1 MFANL
6 KIYNQELINQAEQKS
21 FVKEDSYLI
30 MKRAALACAKY
41 IDTKYDSKNIL
52 VLCGPGNNGGD
63 GILIA
68 KYLIEKDYNVR
79 IYSPM
84 DCGKSEDSS
93 KALSELNNKNIFCNA
108 LNLGD
113 VDLVIDALFG
123 FNLNKPLS
131 KNIISAIEKINDHKA
146 IKLSIDV
153 ASGLYCDNGHI
164 DVEAFRAD
172 TTLTFH
178 RIKPCHVLHPGKE
191 YSGSVKIIDIGLENL
206 DKNCNFEIISPPE
219 IKSPHVN
226 VHKYK
231 NGELY
236 IVASEDMV
244 GASKLATLS
253 ASQVAL
259 KSGIGIVKL
268 LVKEGCEDFYRKHIL
283 EEMLIIYK
291 DVEELNQILFN
302 AKNCNVVFGC
312 GIKISDDNHEVLEMI
327 LKIKCNLVLDASAFS
342 VIEQDRDKFINL
354 LRVHDGEIILTPHQ
368 GEFKRVFKTSKN
380 KINDVMLAAKETNN
394 IVLYKG
400 NDTVISS
407 NNKVFVNYSTS
418 SYLATAGSGDVLSGL
433 IGSLLAQGYEGIIA
447 STIGCYLHSM
457 CALEINK
464 PLSANDLIQKIPD
477 VIKKYS
483 S

>member
-6 KIYNQELINQAEQKS
+6 KIYNQELITQAEQKS
-21 FVKEDSYLI
+21 FVEEDSYLI

-41 IDTKYDSKNIL
+41 IDTNYELKNIL
-52 VLCGPGNNGGD
+52 ILCGPGNNGGD

-68 KYLIEKDYNVR
+68 KDLMEKNYNVR
-79 IYSPM
+79 IYSPA

-93 KALSELNNKNIFCNA
+93 KALSELNNKNIFCSS
-108 LNLGD
+108 LNLDD
-113 VDLVIDALFG
+113 VDLVVDALFG

-131 KNIISAIEKINDHKA
+131 KNIISVIEKVNSHKS

-153 ASGLYCDNGHI
+153 ASGLYCDDGHI
-164 DVEAFRAD
+164 DNEAFKAD

-191 YSGSVKIIDIGLENL
+191 YSGNVKIIDIGLKDL
-206 DKNCNFEIISPPE
+206 DKNCNSEIISFPE
-219 IKSPHVN
+219 IKTPHTN

-231 NGELY
+231 SGELY
-236 IVASEDMV
+236 IIASEDMV

-259 KSGIGIVKL
+259 KSGTGIVKL
-268 LVKEGCEDFYRKHIL
+268 LVKEGYEDFYKKHIL
-283 EEMLIIYK
+283 EEMLVSYK
-291 DVEELNQILFN
+291 DADDLNQILFSAN
-302 AKNCNVVFGC
+302 NCNMVFGC
-312 GIKISDDNHEVLEMI
+312 GIKVCKESHEVLEMI

-342 VIEQDRDKFINL
+342 IMEQDRDKFINL
-354 LRVHDGEIILTPHQ
+354 LRAHNGEIVLTPHQ
-368 GEFKRVFKTSKN
+368 GEFRRIFKTSKN
-380 KINDVMLAAKETNN
+380 KIDDVMLAARETNN
-394 IVLYKG
+394 IVLFKG

-418 SYLATAGSGDVLSGL
+418 PYLATAGSGDVLSGI
-433 IGSLLAQGYEGIIA
+433 IGSLLAQGYEGIMA

-477 VIKKYS
+477 VIKKHS